1 MDTPEDLR
9 GFNTLFFVTE
19 VIGLVGVVMM
29 AVWTANYRGGFAWTS
44 NPSHQFNWH
53 PLLMT
58 IGMIYL
64 FANCMYIEATV
75 VLICIVYLHIL
86 YLYSSQYF
94 VESFFNKNYTSPIK
108 EF

>member
-1 MDTPEDLR
+1 MAKMDTPEDLR

-44 NPSHQFNWH
+44 YPALQFNWH

-58 IGMIYL
+58 IGMVYL
-64 FANCMYIEATV
+64 FANCMYLKAT
-75 VLICIVYLHIL
+75 LFICIVYLYIII

-94 VESFFNKNYTSPIK
+94 FESYCQSKFHKFN
-108 EF
+108 